1 MCQIVDGL
9 GGCLNKRKILI
20 NFIKVIADDHCTKE
34 NEESR
39 KDRGCTGDFNKVHL
53 MELNPLFILY
63 SFFL

>member
-20 NFIKVIADDHCTKE
+20 NFIKVIADDHWTKE

-39 KDRGCTGDFNKVHL
+39 KDRGCTGDFNK
-53 MELNPLFILY
+53 PLFILNFWRKFY
-63 SFFL
+63 SLIF